1 MYDVQYVVVGA
12 ILAEIENVF
21 LPTATRSKILCYWVA
36 RLNGLYSKAKHQG
49 DMLDAREPNPP
60 QTHRKNISYQSIHWD
75 TVHLESLFIPCET
88 HLFKSAVYSFFFYV

>member
-1 MYDVQYVVVGA
+1 MYDVQYVIVGA

-49 DMLDAREPNPP
+49 DMLDSREPNPP

-75 TVHLESLFIPCET
+75 TIHLESPCLSPET
-88 HLFKSAVYSFFFYV
+88 HLFKSAVYSCFF